1 MSNNM
6 RNYLAWIKQNQQNN
20 PEWQAAN
27 RWQNRNQT
35 PTNTHNNEKSTG
47 QSSGLPE
54 GTDEI
59 EEKPEE

>member
-1 MSNNM
+1 MTNM
-6 RNYLAWIKQNQQNN
+6 KQYLAWIKQNQQNN

-35 PTNTHNNEKSTG
+35 TVNPPK
-47 QSSGLPE
+47 SSGEDKLPE
-54 GTDEI
+54 GTEVI

>member
-1 MSNNM
+1 MTNI
-6 RNYLAWIKQNQQNN
+6 RQYLAWIKQNQQNN

-35 PTNTHNNEKSTG
+35 PINTEKPQVSK
-47 QSSGLPE
+47 GLPE
-54 GTDEI
+54 GTEEV

>member
-1 MSNNM
+1 MTDM

-35 PTNTHNNEKSTG
+35 PVNTKKPEESK
-47 QSSGLPE
+47 GLPE
-54 GTDEI
+54 GTEVV